1 MILNA
6 SENTM
11 SGQMR
16 LLIINFL
23 FLGLLGACATLS
35 PSFEEPSLQV
45 NSIRLINSSGLA
57 SDFEISLRVTNP
69 NRDDLSIDGMTYTLS
84 LAGNEI
90 VSGAANNLP
99 TIPAYGEAE
108 VKIMA
113 TLSLLGGLKLLNDL
127 ANKNQQSIDYELITR
142 LDVGK
147 FYPMITIKKK
157 GDFNL

>member
-1 MILNA
+1 
-6 SENTM
+6 M

-16 LLIINFL
+16 LLIINLL
-23 FLGLLGACATLS
+23 FLSLLGACATLS
-35 PSFEEPSLQV
+35 PSFEKPSLQV
-45 NSIRLINSSGLA
+45 NSIRLINSNGLA
-57 SDFEISLRVTNP
+57 SNFEILLRVTNP

-90 VSGAANNLP
+90 VSGVASDLP
-99 TIPAYGEAE
+99 TIPAYGEVE

-147 FYPMITIKKK
+147 FYPMITINKK
-157 GDFNL
+157 GDFKL